1 MFTPTKEEFIKLS
14 EQGNLIPVYKIID
27 MGKETPVSAFRKLES
42 NYSFLLESIIE
53 GACLPAGREKIA
65 RYSFVGSEPK
75 FVFRSG
81 SDSENPF
88 EELKRFLEQYQAVKI
103 PGLPRFHGGMVGY
116 IGYDSIRYIEP
127 RIPNKNPDDLK
138 VPDMVFMMADS
149 LLAFDHSEKKIIII
163 SNAHITS
170 DPEKAYAG
178 AVLQIEKIENDL
190 KKRARLPKMKAVKK
204 EVGFSSN
211 FSKEEYLRIVEKAKG
226 YITAGDII
234 QVVPSQRFEAPFA
247 KDGLEAYRVLR
258 EINPSPYMYYLK
270 MDDMELV
277 GSSPE
282 VMVRLEDGECTI
294 RPIAGTR
301 WRGKTEEEDIALEK
315 ELLASEKEIAEHV
328 MLVDLARNDLGRVC
342 EFGSVEV
349 NEKMIV
355 ERYSHV
361 MHIVSNVTGKIRP
374 DKDCFDL
381 IKASFPAGTVSGAP
395 KIRAMEIID
404 ELENTRRG
412 PYAGSVCYFGFNGE
426 LDSAITIRTILLKDK
441 KAYIQAGGGI
451 VSDSDPEAEYQETCN
466 KAKALLS
473 ALELLK

>member
-1 MFTPTKEEFIKLS
+1 MFTPTKEEFVELS
-14 EQGNLIPVYKIID
+14 KQGNLIPVYKSID
-27 MGKETPVSAFRKLES
+27 MKKETPLTAFRKLES
-42 NYSFLLESIIE
+42 DYSFLLESME
-53 GACLPAGREKIA
+53 GGEKIA
-65 RYSFVGSEPK
+65 RYSFVGSNPK
-75 FVFRSG
+75 FIFKSG
-81 SDSENPF
+81 ADKEDPF
-88 EELKRFLEQYQAVKI
+88 EELKRFLHQYKAVKI

-116 IGYDSIRYIEP
+116 IGYDSIRYIES

-138 VPDMVFMMADS
+138 VPDMLFMLADS
-149 LLAFDHSEKKIIII
+149 LLAFDHVEKKIIII
-163 SNAHITS
+163 SNAHICS

-178 AVLQIEKIENDL
+178 AIANINEIEKKL
-190 KKRARLPKMKAVKK
+190 KKGIKLSKLKEVKK
-204 EVGFSSN
+204 DLEFASN
-211 FSKEEYLRIVEKAKG
+211 FTKEEYLQTVEKAKE
-226 YITAGDII
+226 YISAGDII
-234 QVVPSQRFEAPFA
+234 QVVPSQRFEASFT
-247 KDGLEAYRVLR
+247 KNGLDAYRVLR
-258 EINPSPYMYYLK
+258 NINPSPYMFYLK
-270 MDDMELV
+270 MDDMSLV

-301 WRGKTEEEDIALEK
+301 WRGKTEEEDRALEK
-315 ELLASEKEIAEHV
+315 ELLASDKELAEHV

-342 EFGSVEV
+342 EYGTVEV

-355 ERYSHV
+355 EKYSHV
-361 MHIVSNVTGKIRP
+361 MHIVSNVRGKIRP

-426 LDSAITIRTILLKDK
+426 LDSAITIRTILLKNK
-441 KAYIQAGGGI
+441 KAYVQAGGGI
-451 VSDSDPEAEYQETCN
+451 VADSDPQAEYQETCN
-466 KAKALLS
+466 KARALLC

>member
-1 MFTPTKEEFIKLS
+1 MFTPTKEEFVKLS
-14 EQGNLIPVYKIID
+14 KKGNLIPVYKIIE
-27 MGKETPVSAFRKLES
+27 MGKETPVSAFRKIES
-42 NYSFLLESIIE
+42 DYSFLLESIE
-53 GACLPAGREKIA
+53 GGENIA
-65 RYSFVGSEPK
+65 RYSFVGSNPK

-81 SDSENPF
+81 LENPF
-88 EELKRFLEQYQAVKI
+88 DELKKFLEQYQAVKI
-103 PGLPRFHGGMVGY
+103 PNLPRFHGGMVGY

-127 RIPNKNPDDLK
+127 RVPCNNSDDLK

-149 LLAFDHSEKKIIII
+149 LLAFDHVEKKIIII

-178 AVLQIEKIENDL
+178 AVEQIKKIEKTL
-190 KKRARLPKMKAVKK
+190 KKKIRLSKLKDVKK
-204 EVGFSSN
+204 DIEFSSN
-211 FSKEEYLRIVEKAKG
+211 FSKKEYMQIVEKAKE
-226 YITAGDII
+226 YITSGDII
-234 QVVPSQRFEAPFA
+234 QVVPSQRFEVPFTQN
-247 KDGLEAYRVLR
+247 GLDTYRVLR

-270 MDDMELV
+270 MENMSLV

-282 VMVRLEDGECTI
+282 VMVRLEERECTI

-301 WRGKTEEEDIALEK
+301 WRGKTKEEDKALEK

-342 EFGSVEV
+342 EYGSVEV
-349 NEKMIV
+349 NEKMTV
-355 ERYSHV
+355 EKYSHV
-361 MHIVSNVTGKIRP
+361 MHIVSNVRGKISS

-404 ELENTRRG
+404 ELENTKRG

-441 KAYIQAGGGI
+441 KAYVQAGGGI
-451 VSDSDPEAEYQETCN
+451 VADSDPEAEYQETCN

-473 ALELLK
+473 AIQIA

>member
-1 MFTPTKEEFIKLS
+1 MFTPTKEEFVKLS
-14 EQGNLIPVYKIID
+14 EQGNLIPVYKIIE
-27 MGKETPVSAFRKLES
+27 MGKETPVTAFRKIES
-42 NYSFLLESIIE
+42 DYSFLLESIE
-53 GACLPAGREKIA
+53 GGEKIA
-65 RYSFVGSEPK
+65 RYSFVGSDPK
-75 FVFRSG
+75 FVFKSG
-81 SDSENPF
+81 QDKENPF
-88 EELKRFLEQYQAVKI
+88 DKLKEFLEQYKAVKI

-138 VPDMVFMMADS
+138 VPDMVFMLSDS
-149 LLAFDHSEKKIIII
+149 LLAFDHVEKKIIII
-163 SNAHITS
+163 SNAHISS
-170 DPEKAYAG
+170 DPEKAYENAI
-178 AVLQIEKIENDL
+178 LQIKEIETKL
-190 KKRARLPKMKAVKK
+190 KKKVRLSKLK
-204 EVGFSSN
+204 EINKEIEFSSN
-211 FSKEEYLRIVEKAKG
+211 FSKEEYMSVVDKAKE

-234 QVVPSQRFEAPFA
+234 QVVPSQRFEAPFT
-247 KDGLEAYRVLR
+247 KNGLDAYRVLR

-270 MDDMELV
+270 MDDMSLV

-282 VMVRLEDGECTI
+282 VMVRLEEGDCTI

-301 WRGKTEEEDIALEK
+301 WRGKSEEEDLALEK

-361 MHIVSNVTGKIRP
+361 MHIVSNVCGKIRP

-426 LDSAITIRTILLKDK
+426 LDSAITIRTILLKNQ
-441 KAYIQAGGGI
+441 KAYVQAGGGI
-451 VSDSDPEAEYQETCN
+451 VSDSDPSAEYDETCN

-473 ALELLK
+473 ALEMVK